1 MAVYSIHFLIKYVI
15 WEVVVMKKSA
25 VIRTAASALLCLS
38 LTTGAVMPK
47 QAYAWDW
54 LSAGL
59 ALFQVGAQYAYL
71 NKQVSYL
78 DNKGRDEYMGQIKDK
93 YGVNTDPTANAMLA
107 RIMTR
112 LSDAVALTDDS
123 IVKKPYNYFVNNDNS
138 FNAFCTL
145 GHNMSVNIGAFT
157 KLNYNED
164 ELAFVIAH
172 EMGHGQ
178 KNHPSAGVKRAL
190 PISILAALYASQN
203 QNTASDIGAALVST
217 IGTAKWVTKPM
228 ETQADKLAFD
238 YAVQAGYNVGAGAAV
253 WQRIL
258 EQNGS
263 KSSGFAELFNDHPTS
278 VSRRNN
284 YSKKLTE
291 WSGNNVKVNEDTGLI
306 TVAGKHFYTPAKTAT
321 MSGPEQAYLI
331 GGNLAA
337 VFHDGRQKEAVWTNS
352 ENVLLVGEQPVMSF
366 DGVEEAGILENRLR
380 DILSS
385 SEAKA
390 AADVQTEK
398 ETDKAKLTKK
408 TKDETKA
415 MKEADTSATRPM
427 TMREKVEAYKAQQ
440 QK

>member
-1 MAVYSIHFLIKYVI
+1 
-15 WEVVVMKKSA
+15 MKKSSI
-25 VIRTAASALLCLS
+25 IRTAASAALCLS
-38 LTTGAVMPK
+38 LTTGAVMPN
-47 QAYAWDW
+47 QALAWDW

-59 ALFQVGAQYAYL
+59 ALFQVGAEYAYL

-123 IVKKPYNYFVNNDNS
+123 IVKKPYNYFVNNDKS

-145 GHNMSVNIGAFT
+145 GHNMSVNIGAFD

-178 KNHPSAGVKRAL
+178 KNHPAAGVKRAL
-190 PISILAALYASQN
+190 PLSILGALYASQN
-203 QNTASDIGAALVST
+203 RNSASSVGAALVTT

-228 ETQADKLAFD
+228 ESQADKLAFD
-238 YAVQAGYNVGAGAAV
+238 YAVAAGYNVGAGAAL
-253 WQRIL
+253 WQHIL

-278 VSRRNN
+278 VSRRDN
-284 YSKKLTE
+284 YNKKITE
-291 WSGNNVKVNEDTGLI
+291 WSKNQVNVNKETGLI
-306 TVAGKHFYTPAKTAT
+306 TVAGKPFYTPAKTT
-321 MSGPEQAYLI
+321 NMSPQEQAFLI
-331 GGNLAA
+331 AGNLSA
-337 VFHDGRQKEAVWTNS
+337 VFHDGGQHDTVWTNS
-352 ENVLLVGEQPVMSF
+352 ENVLLVGEQPLMSL
-366 DGVEEAGILENRLR
+366 DGVAEAGTVETRLR

-385 SEAKA
+385 SKAVNERASALLGKEKADAKA
-390 AADVQTEK
+390 DKTSEPKTESNAKDVSTA
-398 ETDKAKLTKK
+398 KA
-408 TKDETKA
+408 ETKQKQESTA
-415 MKEADTSATRPM
+415 ETKPM
-427 TMREKVEAYKAQQ
+427 TMRQKLEAYKAQQ
-440 QK
+440 

>member
-1 MAVYSIHFLIKYVI
+1 
-15 WEVVVMKKSA
+15 MKKSSI
-25 VIRTAASALLCLS
+25 IRTAASAALCLS

-47 QAYAWDW
+47 QALAWDW

-59 ALFQVGAQYAYL
+59 ALFQVGAEYAYL

-123 IVKKPYNYFVNNDNS
+123 IVKKPYNYFVNNDKS

-178 KNHPSAGVKRAL
+178 KNHPAAGVKRAL
-190 PISILAALYASQN
+190 PLSILGALYASQN
-203 QNTASDIGAALVST
+203 RNSASSVGAALVTT

-228 ETQADKLAFD
+228 ESQADKLAFD
-238 YAVQAGYNVGAGAAV
+238 YAVAAGYNVGAGAAL
-253 WQRIL
+253 WQHIL

-278 VSRRNN
+278 VSRRDN
-284 YSKKLTE
+284 YNKKITE
-291 WSGNNVKVNEDTGLI
+291 WSKNQVTVNKETGLI
-306 TVAGKHFYTPAKTAT
+306 TVAGKPFYTPAKTT
-321 MSGPEQAYLI
+321 NMSPQEQAFLI
-331 GGNLAA
+331 AGNLSA
-337 VFHDGRQKEAVWTNS
+337 VFHDGGQHDAVWTNS
-352 ENVLLVGEQPVMSF
+352 ENTLLVGEQPVMSF
-366 DGVEEAGILENRLR
+366 DGVADADAVEKRLR

-385 SEAKA
+385 SNVRTVVTEEIKDDNNSKRSTAKVKAEQKQESA
-390 AADVQTEK
+390 A
-398 ETDKAKLTKK
+398 
-408 TKDETKA
+408 ETK
-415 MKEADTSATRPM
+415 PM
-427 TMREKVEAYKAQQ
+427 TMRQKLEAYKAQQ
-440 QK
+440 

>member
-1 MAVYSIHFLIKYVI
+1 
-15 WEVVVMKKSA
+15 MKKSSI
-25 VIRTAASALLCLS
+25 IRTAASAALCLS
-38 LTTGAVMPK
+38 LTTGAVMPN
-47 QAYAWDW
+47 QALAWDW

-59 ALFQVGAQYAYL
+59 ALFQVGAEYAYL

-123 IVKKPYNYFVNNDNS
+123 IVKKPYNYFVNNDKS

-178 KNHPSAGVKRAL
+178 KNHPAAL
-190 PISILAALYASQN
+190 PLSILGALYASQN
-203 QNTASDIGAALVST
+203 RNSASSVGAALVTT

-228 ETQADKLAFD
+228 ESQADKLAFD
-238 YAVQAGYNVGAGAAV
+238 YAVAAGYNVGGGAAL
-253 WQRIL
+253 WQHIL

-278 VSRRNN
+278 VSRRDN
-284 YSKKLTE
+284 YNKKITE
-291 WSGNNVKVNEDTGLI
+291 WSKNQVNVNKETGLI
-306 TVAGKHFYTPAKTAT
+306 TVAGNPFYTPAKTT
-321 MSGPEQAYLI
+321 NMSPQEQAFLI
-331 GGNLAA
+331 AGNLSA
-337 VFHDGRQKEAVWTNS
+337 VFHDGGQHDAVWTNS
-352 ENVLLVGEQPVMSF
+352 ENTLLVGEQPVMSF
-366 DGVEEAGILENRLR
+366 DGVADADVVEKRLR
-380 DILSS
+380 DILSGS
-385 SEAKA
+385 NVRTVVAEEIKDDNNSKRSTAKA
-390 AADVQTEK
+390 
-398 ETDKAKLTKK
+398 
-408 TKDETKA
+408 ETKQKQESTA
-415 MKEADTSATRPM
+415 ETKPM
-427 TMREKVEAYKAQQ
+427 TMRQKLEAYKAQQ
-440 QK
+440 

>member
-1 MAVYSIHFLIKYVI
+1 
-15 WEVVVMKKSA
+15 MKKSSI
-25 VIRTAASALLCLS
+25 IRTAASAALCLS
-38 LTTGAVMPK
+38 LTTGAVMPN
-47 QAYAWDW
+47 QALAWDW

-59 ALFQVGAQYAYL
+59 ALFQVGAEYAYL

-123 IVKKPYNYFVNNDNS
+123 IVKKPYNYFVNNDKS

-178 KNHPSAGVKRAL
+178 KNHPAAGVKRAL
-190 PISILAALYASQN
+190 PLSILGALYASQN
-203 QNTASDIGAALVST
+203 RNSASSVGAALVTT

-228 ETQADKLAFD
+228 ESQADKLAFD
-238 YAVQAGYNVGAGAAV
+238 YAVAAGYNVGAGAAL
-253 WQRIL
+253 WQHIL

-278 VSRRNN
+278 VSRRDN
-284 YSKKLTE
+284 YNKKITE
-291 WSGNNVKVNEDTGLI
+291 WSKNQVNVNKETGLI
-306 TVAGKHFYTPAKTAT
+306 TVAGKPFYTPVKTT
-321 MSGPEQAYLI
+321 NMSPQEQAFLI
-331 GGNLAA
+331 AGNLSA
-337 VFHDGRQKEAVWTNS
+337 VFHDGGQHEAVWTNS
-352 ENVLLVGEQPVMSF
+352 ENTLLVGEQPVMSF
-366 DGVEEAGILENRLR
+366 DGVADADAVEKRLR

-385 SEAKA
+385 SKAVNERASALLGKEKADAKSDKTSEPKTESSAKDVNTAKVKAEQKQDSA
-390 AADVQTEK
+390 A
-398 ETDKAKLTKK
+398 
-408 TKDETKA
+408 ETK
-415 MKEADTSATRPM
+415 PM
-427 TMREKVEAYKAQQ
+427 TMRQKLEAYKAQQ
-440 QK
+440 

>member
-1 MAVYSIHFLIKYVI
+1 
-15 WEVVVMKKSA
+15 MKKSSI
-25 VIRTAASALLCLS
+25 IRTAASAALCLS

-47 QAYAWDW
+47 QALAWDW

-59 ALFQVGAQYAYL
+59 ALFQVGAEYAYL

-123 IVKKPYNYFVNNDNS
+123 IVKKPYNYFVNNDKS

-145 GHNMSVNIGAFT
+145 GHNMSVNIGAFD

-178 KNHPSAGVKRAL
+178 KNHPAAGVKRAL
-190 PISILAALYASQN
+190 PLSILGALYASQN
-203 QNTASDIGAALVST
+203 RNSASSVGAALVTT

-228 ETQADKLAFD
+228 ESQADKLAFD
-238 YAVQAGYNVGAGAAV
+238 YAVAAGYNVGAGAAL
-253 WQRIL
+253 WQHIL

-278 VSRRNN
+278 VSRRDN
-284 YSKKLTE
+284 YNKKITE
-291 WSGNNVKVNEDTGLI
+291 WSKNQVTVNKETGLI
-306 TVAGKHFYTPAKTAT
+306 TVAGKPFYTPAKTT
-321 MSGPEQAYLI
+321 NMSPQEQAFLI
-331 GGNLAA
+331 AGNLSA
-337 VFHDGRQKEAVWTNS
+337 VFHDGRQHDAVWTNS
-352 ENVLLVGEQPVMSF
+352 ENVLLVGEQPVMRL
-366 DGVEEAGILENRLR
+366 DGVAEAGTVETRLR

-385 SEAKA
+385 SNVRTVVTEEIKDDNNSKRSTAKAEAKQKQESTA
-390 AADVQTEK
+390 
-398 ETDKAKLTKK
+398 
-408 TKDETKA
+408 ETK
-415 MKEADTSATRPM
+415 PM
-427 TMREKVEAYKAQQ
+427 TMRQKLEAYKAQQ
-440 QK
+440 K

>member
-1 MAVYSIHFLIKYVI
+1 
-15 WEVVVMKKSA
+15 MKKSSI
-25 VIRTAASALLCLS
+25 IRTAASAALCLS

-47 QAYAWDW
+47 QALAWDW

-59 ALFQVGAQYAYL
+59 ALFQVGAEYAYL

-93 YGVNTDPTANAMLA
+93 YGVNTDPTANAMLT

-123 IVKKPYNYFVNNDNS
+123 IVKKPYNYFVNNDKS

-178 KNHPSAGVKRAL
+178 KNHPAAGVKRAL
-190 PISILAALYASQN
+190 PLSILGALYASQN
-203 QNTASDIGAALVST
+203 RNSASSVGAALVTT

-228 ETQADKLAFD
+228 ESQADKLAFD
-238 YAVQAGYNVGAGAAV
+238 YAVAAGYNVGGGAAL
-253 WQRIL
+253 WQHIL

-278 VSRRNN
+278 VSRRDN
-284 YSKKLTE
+284 YNKKITE
-291 WSGNNVKVNEDTGLI
+291 WSKNQVNVNKETGLI
-306 TVAGKHFYTPAKTAT
+306 TVAGKPFYTPAKTT
-321 MSGPEQAYLI
+321 NMSPQEQAFLI
-331 GGNLAA
+331 AGNLSA
-337 VFHDGRQKEAVWTNS
+337 VFHDGGQHDAVWTNS
-352 ENVLLVGEQPVMSF
+352 ENTLLVGEQPVMSF
-366 DGVEEAGILENRLR
+366 DGVADADAVEKRLR

-385 SEAKA
+385 SNVRTVVTEEIKDDNNSKRSTAKAEAKQKQESTA
-390 AADVQTEK
+390 
-398 ETDKAKLTKK
+398 
-408 TKDETKA
+408 ETK
-415 MKEADTSATRPM
+415 PM
-427 TMREKVEAYKAQQ
+427 TMRQKLEAYKAQQ
-440 QK
+440 

>member
-1 MAVYSIHFLIKYVI
+1 
-15 WEVVVMKKSA
+15 MKKSA

-59 ALFQVGAQYAYL
+59 ALFQVGAEYAYL

-284 YSKKLTE
+284 YSKKITE
-291 WSGNNVKVNEDTGLI
+291 WSRNQVKVNEDTGLI

-366 DGVEEAGILENRLR
+366 DGVEEAGMLENRLR

-385 SEAKA
+385 STLSEKADVVPDIEKA
-390 AADVQTEK
+390 AENKKK
-398 ETDKAKLTKK
+398 ESK
-408 TKDETKA
+408 TRGETLSHA
-415 MKEADTSATRPM
+415 SFES
-427 TMREKVEAYKAQQ
+427 
-440 QK
+440 

>member
-1 MAVYSIHFLIKYVI
+1 
-15 WEVVVMKKSA
+15 MKKSSI
-25 VIRTAASALLCLS
+25 IRTAASAALCLS

-47 QAYAWDW
+47 QALAWDW

-59 ALFQVGAQYAYL
+59 AMFQVGAEYAYL

-78 DNKGRDEYMGQIKDK
+78 DNKGRDEYMGQIKNK

-123 IVKKPYNYFVNNDNS
+123 IVKKPYNYFVNNDKS

-178 KNHPSAGVKRAL
+178 KNHPAAGVKRAL
-190 PISILAALYASQN
+190 PLSILGALYASQN
-203 QNTASDIGAALVST
+203 RNSASSVGAALVTT

-228 ETQADKLAFD
+228 ESQADKLAFD
-238 YAVQAGYNVGAGAAV
+238 YAVAAGYNVGAGAAL
-253 WQRIL
+253 WQHIL

-284 YSKKLTE
+284 YNKKITE
-291 WSGNNVKVNEDTGLI
+291 WSKNQVNVNKETGLI
-306 TVAGKHFYTPAKTAT
+306 TVAGKPFYTPAKTT
-321 MSGPEQAYLI
+321 NMSPQEQAFLI
-331 GGNLAA
+331 AGNLSA
-337 VFHDGRQKEAVWTNS
+337 VFHDGGQHDAVWTNS
-352 ENVLLVGEQPVMSF
+352 ENTLLVGEQPVMSF
-366 DGVEEAGILENRLR
+366 DGVADADAVEKRLR

-385 SEAKA
+385 SNVRTVVTEEIKDDNNSKRSTAKA
-390 AADVQTEK
+390 
-398 ETDKAKLTKK
+398 
-408 TKDETKA
+408 ETKQKQESTA
-415 MKEADTSATRPM
+415 ETKPM
-427 TMREKVEAYKAQQ
+427 TMRQKLEAYKAQQ
-440 QK
+440 K

>member
-1 MAVYSIHFLIKYVI
+1 
-15 WEVVVMKKSA
+15 MKKSSI
-25 VIRTAASALLCLS
+25 IRTAASAALCLS

-47 QAYAWDW
+47 QALAWDW

-59 ALFQVGAQYAYL
+59 ALFQVGAEYAYL

-93 YGVNTDPTANAMLA
+93 YGVNTDPTANAMLT

-123 IVKKPYNYFVNNDNS
+123 IVKKPYNYFVNNDKS

-178 KNHPSAGVKRAL
+178 KNHPAAGVKRAL
-190 PISILAALYASQN
+190 PLSILGALYASQN
-203 QNTASDIGAALVST
+203 RNSASSVGAALVTT

-228 ETQADKLAFD
+228 ESQADKLAFD
-238 YAVQAGYNVGAGAAV
+238 YAVAAGYNVGAGAAL
-253 WQRIL
+253 WQHIL

-278 VSRRNN
+278 VSRRDN
-284 YSKKLTE
+284 YNKKITEGSK
-291 WSGNNVKVNEDTGLI
+291 NQVNVNKETGLI
-306 TVAGKHFYTPAKTAT
+306 TVAGKPFYTPAKTT
-321 MSGPEQAYLI
+321 NMSPQEQAFLI
-331 GGNLAA
+331 AGNLSA
-337 VFHDGRQKEAVWTNS
+337 VFHDGGQHDAVWTTS
-352 ENVLLVGEQPVMSF
+352 ENTLLVGEQPVMSF
-366 DGVEEAGILENRLR
+366 DGVADADAVEKRLR

-385 SEAKA
+385 SNVRTVVTEEIKDDNNSKRSTTKAEAKQKQESA
-390 AADVQTEK
+390 A
-398 ETDKAKLTKK
+398 
-408 TKDETKA
+408 ETK
-415 MKEADTSATRPM
+415 PM
-427 TMREKVEAYKAQQ
+427 TMRQKLEAYKAQQ
-440 QK
+440 

>member
-1 MAVYSIHFLIKYVI
+1 
-15 WEVVVMKKSA
+15 MKKSSI
-25 VIRTAASALLCLS
+25 IRTAASAALCLS

-47 QAYAWDW
+47 QVLAWDW

-59 ALFQVGAQYAYL
+59 AMFQVGAEYAYL

-93 YGVNTDPTANAMLA
+93 YGVNTDPTANAMLT

-123 IVKKPYNYFVNNDNS
+123 IVKKPYNYFVNNDKS

-178 KNHPSAGVKRAL
+178 KNHPAAGVKRAL
-190 PISILAALYASQN
+190 PLSILGALYASQN
-203 QNTASDIGAALVST
+203 RNSASSVGAALVTT

-228 ETQADKLAFD
+228 ESQADKLAFD
-238 YAVQAGYNVGAGAAV
+238 YAVAAGYNVGAGAAL
-253 WQRIL
+253 WQHIL

-278 VSRRNN
+278 VSRRDN
-284 YSKKLTE
+284 YNKKITE
-291 WSGNNVKVNEDTGLI
+291 WSKNQVTVNKETGLI
-306 TVAGKHFYTPAKTAT
+306 TVAGKPFYTPAKTT
-321 MSGPEQAYLI
+321 NMSPQEQAFLI
-331 GGNLAA
+331 AGNLSA
-337 VFHDGRQKEAVWTNS
+337 VFHDGGQHDAVWTNS
-352 ENVLLVGEQPVMSF
+352 ENTLLVGEQPVMSF
-366 DGVEEAGILENRLR
+366 DGVADADAIEKRLR

-385 SEAKA
+385 SRAVKEKGSALMGREKA
-390 AADVQTEK
+390 D
-398 ETDKAKLTKK
+398 
-408 TKDETKA
+408 TKDEKASEPKTKSSVEDVNTA
-415 MKEADTSATRPM
+415 KVKAEQKQESASETKPM
-427 TMREKVEAYKAQQ
+427 TMRQKLEAYKAQQ
-440 QK
+440 

>member
-1 MAVYSIHFLIKYVI
+1 
-15 WEVVVMKKSA
+15 MKKA
-25 VIRTAASALLCLS
+25 TIIRTTISAALCLS
-38 LTTGAVMPK
+38 LTTGIVMPK
-47 QAYAWDW
+47 QALAWDW

-59 ALFQVGAQYAYL
+59 ALFQVGAEYAYL

-93 YGVNTDPTANAMLA
+93 YGVNTDPTANAMLG

-123 IVKKPYNYFVNNDNS
+123 IVKKPYNYFVNNDKS

-178 KNHPSAGVKRAL
+178 KNHPAAGVKRAL
-190 PISILAALYASQN
+190 PLSILGALYASQN
-203 QNTASDIGAALVST
+203 QNTASSVGAALVTT

-228 ETQADKLAFD
+228 ESQADKLAFD
-238 YAVQAGYNVGAGAAV
+238 YAVAAGYNVGAGAAL
-253 WQRIL
+253 WQHIL

-284 YSKKLTE
+284 YNKKITE
-291 WSGNNVKVNEDTGLI
+291 WSRNQVKVNEETGLI
-306 TVAGKHFYTPAKTAT
+306 SVAGQPFYTPAKTAN
-321 MSGPEQAYLI
+321 MSPQEQAFLI
-331 GGNLAA
+331 AGNLSA
-337 VFHDGRQKEAVWTNS
+337 VFHDGGQREAVWTNS
-352 ENVLLVGEQPVMSF
+352 NNILLVGEQPVMSL
-366 DGVEEAGILENRLR
+366 DGVAEAGTVEIKLR

-385 SEAKA
+385 KEVIEKDSAVLNKEKA
-390 AADVQTEK
+390 TDSKNRNNKDSINTTENK
-398 ETDKAKLTKK
+398 PL
-408 TKDETKA
+408 
-415 MKEADTSATRPM
+415 
-427 TMREKVEAYKAQQ
+427 TMR
-440 QK
+440 QKLETYYAEQKK

>member
-1 MAVYSIHFLIKYVI
+1 
-15 WEVVVMKKSA
+15 MKKSSI
-25 VIRTAASALLCLS
+25 IRTAASAALCLS

-47 QAYAWDW
+47 QALAWDW

-59 ALFQVGAQYAYL
+59 ALFQVGAEYAYL

-123 IVKKPYNYFVNNDNS
+123 IVKKPYNYFVNNDKS

-178 KNHPSAGVKRAL
+178 KNHPAAGVKRAL
-190 PISILAALYASQN
+190 PLSILGALYASQN
-203 QNTASDIGAALVST
+203 RNSASSVGAALVTT

-228 ETQADKLAFD
+228 ESQADKLAFD
-238 YAVQAGYNVGAGAAV
+238 YAVAAGYNVGAGAAL
-253 WQRIL
+253 WQHIL

-278 VSRRNN
+278 VSRRDN
-284 YSKKLTE
+284 YNKKITE
-291 WSGNNVKVNEDTGLI
+291 WSKNQVNVNKETGLI
-306 TVAGKHFYTPAKTAT
+306 TVAGKPFYTPAKTT
-321 MSGPEQAYLI
+321 NMSPQEQAFLI
-331 GGNLAA
+331 AGNLSA
-337 VFHDGRQKEAVWTNS
+337 VFHDGGQHDAVWTNS
-352 ENVLLVGEQPVMSF
+352 ENTLLVGEQPVMSF
-366 DGVEEAGILENRLR
+366 DGVADADAVEKRLR

-385 SEAKA
+385 SSAVKENGSALLGREKSDTKDDRASESKTESNAKDVSTAKAEAKQKQESA
-390 AADVQTEK
+390 A
-398 ETDKAKLTKK
+398 
-408 TKDETKA
+408 ETK
-415 MKEADTSATRPM
+415 PM
-427 TMREKVEAYKAQQ
+427 TMRQKLEAYKAQQ
-440 QK
+440 

>member
-1 MAVYSIHFLIKYVI
+1 
-15 WEVVVMKKSA
+15 MKKSSI
-25 VIRTAASALLCLS
+25 IRTAASAALCLS

-47 QAYAWDW
+47 QALAWDW

-59 ALFQVGAQYAYL
+59 AMFQVGAEYAYL

-93 YGVNTDPTANAMLA
+93 YGVNTDPTANAMLT

-123 IVKKPYNYFVNNDNS
+123 IVKKPYNYFVNNDKS

-178 KNHPSAGVKRAL
+178 KNHPAAGVKRAL
-190 PISILAALYASQN
+190 PLSILGALYASQN
-203 QNTASDIGAALVST
+203 RNSASSVGAALVTT

-228 ETQADKLAFD
+228 ESQADKLAFD
-238 YAVQAGYNVGAGAAV
+238 YAVAAGYNVGAGAAL
-253 WQRIL
+253 WQHIL

-278 VSRRNN
+278 VSRRDN
-284 YSKKLTE
+284 YNKKITE
-291 WSGNNVKVNEDTGLI
+291 WSKNQVNVNKETGQI
-306 TVAGKHFYTPAKTAT
+306 TVAGKPFYTPAKTT
-321 MSGPEQAYLI
+321 NMSPQEQAFLI
-331 GGNLAA
+331 AGNLSA
-337 VFHDGRQKEAVWTNS
+337 VFHGGGQHDAVWTNS
-352 ENVLLVGEQPVMSF
+352 ENTLLVGEQPVMSF
-366 DGVEEAGILENRLR
+366 DGVADADAVEKRLR

-385 SEAKA
+385 SNVRTVVAEEIKDDNNSKRSTAKA
-390 AADVQTEK
+390 
-398 ETDKAKLTKK
+398 
-408 TKDETKA
+408 ETKQKQESTA
-415 MKEADTSATRPM
+415 ETKPM
-427 TMREKVEAYKAQQ
+427 TMRQKLEAYKAKQR
-440 QK
+440 

>member
-1 MAVYSIHFLIKYVI
+1 
-15 WEVVVMKKSA
+15 MKKSA

-284 YSKKLTE
+284 YSKKITE
-291 WSGNNVKVNEDTGLI
+291 WSRNQVKVNEDTGLI

-385 SEAKA
+385 STLREKADVVPDKEKA
-390 AADVQTEK
+390 AENKKK
-398 ETDKAKLTKK
+398 ESK
-408 TKDETKA
+408 TRGETLSHA
-415 MKEADTSATRPM
+415 SFES
-427 TMREKVEAYKAQQ
+427 
-440 QK
+440 

>member
-1 MAVYSIHFLIKYVI
+1 
-15 WEVVVMKKSA
+15 MKKSSI
-25 VIRTAASALLCLS
+25 IRTAASAALCLS

-47 QAYAWDW
+47 QALAWDW

-59 ALFQVGAQYAYL
+59 ALFQVGAEYAYL

-123 IVKKPYNYFVNNDNS
+123 IVKKPYNYFVNNDKS

-145 GHNMSVNIGAFT
+145 SHNISVNIGAIDT
-157 KLNYNED
+157 SNYNED

-178 KNHPSAGVKRAL
+178 KNHPAAGVKRAL
-190 PISILAALYASQN
+190 PLSILGALYASQN
-203 QNTASDIGAALVST
+203 RNSASSVGAALVTT

-228 ETQADKLAFD
+228 ESQADKLAFD
-238 YAVQAGYNVGAGAAV
+238 YAVAAGYNVGAGAAL
-253 WQRIL
+253 WQHIL

-278 VSRRNN
+278 VSRRDN
-284 YSKKLTE
+284 YNKKITE
-291 WSGNNVKVNEDTGLI
+291 WSKNQVTVNKETGLI
-306 TVAGKHFYTPAKTAT
+306 TVAGKPFYTPAKTT
-321 MSGPEQAYLI
+321 NMSPQEQAFLI
-331 GGNLAA
+331 AGNLSA
-337 VFHDGRQKEAVWTNS
+337 VFHDGGQHDAVWTNS
-352 ENVLLVGEQPVMSF
+352 ENTLLVGEQPVMSF
-366 DGVEEAGILENRLR
+366 DGVADADAVEKRLR

-385 SEAKA
+385 SNVRTVVTEEIKDDNNSKRSTAKAEAKQKQESTA
-390 AADVQTEK
+390 
-398 ETDKAKLTKK
+398 
-408 TKDETKA
+408 ETK
-415 MKEADTSATRPM
+415 PM
-427 TMREKVEAYKAQQ
+427 TMRQKLEAYKAQQ
-440 QK
+440 K

>member
-1 MAVYSIHFLIKYVI
+1 
-15 WEVVVMKKSA
+15 MKKSSI
-25 VIRTAASALLCLS
+25 IRTAASAALCLS

-47 QAYAWDW
+47 QALAWDW

-59 ALFQVGAQYAYL
+59 AMFQVGAEYAYL

-78 DNKGRDEYMGQIKDK
+78 DNKGRDEYMGQIKNK

-123 IVKKPYNYFVNNDNS
+123 IVKKPYNYFVNNDKS

-145 GHNMSVNIGAFT
+145 GHNMSVNIGAFD

-178 KNHPSAGVKRAL
+178 KNHPAAGVKRAL
-190 PISILAALYASQN
+190 PLSILGALYASQN
-203 QNTASDIGAALVST
+203 RNSASSVGAALVTT

-228 ETQADKLAFD
+228 ESQADKLAFD
-238 YAVQAGYNVGAGAAV
+238 YAVAAGYNVGAGAAL
-253 WQRIL
+253 WQHIL

-278 VSRRNN
+278 VSRRDN
-284 YSKKLTE
+284 YNKKITE
-291 WSGNNVKVNEDTGLI
+291 WSKNQVNVNKETGLI
-306 TVAGKHFYTPAKTAT
+306 TVAGKPFYTPAKTT
-321 MSGPEQAYLI
+321 NMSPQEQAFLI
-331 GGNLAA
+331 AGNLSA
-337 VFHDGRQKEAVWTNS
+337 VFHEGGQHDAVWTNS
-352 ENVLLVGEQPVMSF
+352 ENTLLVGEQPVMSF
-366 DGVEEAGILENRLR
+366 DGVADADAVEKRLR

-385 SEAKA
+385 SNVRTVVTEKAKA
-390 AADVQTEK
+390 EKESGTAKMTEK
-398 ETDKAKLTKK
+398 AT
-408 TKDETKA
+408 DETKS
-415 MKEADTSATRPM
+415 KTKVNVNTTRPM
-427 TMREKVEAYKAQQ
+427 TMREKVEAFHASQNEDITK
-440 QK
+440 

>member
-1 MAVYSIHFLIKYVI
+1 
-15 WEVVVMKKSA
+15 MKKSSI
-25 VIRTAASALLCLS
+25 IRTAASAALCLS

-47 QAYAWDW
+47 QALAWDW

-59 ALFQVGAQYAYL
+59 ALFQVGAEYAYL

-93 YGVNTDPTANAMLA
+93 YGVNTDPTANAMLT

-123 IVKKPYNYFVNNDNS
+123 IVKKPYNYFVNNDKS

-178 KNHPSAGVKRAL
+178 KNHPAAGVKRAL
-190 PISILAALYASQN
+190 PLSILGALYASQN
-203 QNTASDIGAALVST
+203 RNSASSVGAALVTT

-228 ETQADKLAFD
+228 ESQADKLAFD
-238 YAVQAGYNVGAGAAV
+238 YAVAAGYNVGAGAAL
-253 WQRIL
+253 WQHIL

-278 VSRRNN
+278 VSRRDN
-284 YSKKLTE
+284 YNKKITE
-291 WSGNNVKVNEDTGLI
+291 WSKDQVSVNKETGLI
-306 TVAGKHFYTPAKTAT
+306 MVAGKPFYTPVKTT
-321 MSGPEQAYLI
+321 NMSPQEQAFLI
-331 GGNLAA
+331 AGNLSA
-337 VFHDGRQKEAVWTNS
+337 VFHDGGQHDAVWTNS
-352 ENVLLVGEQPVMSF
+352 ENTLLVGEQPVMSF
-366 DGVEEAGILENRLR
+366 DDVADADAVEKRLR

-385 SEAKA
+385 RAVKEKGSALLGREKSDTKDDRASESKTESNAKDVSTAKAEAKQKQESA
-390 AADVQTEK
+390 A
-398 ETDKAKLTKK
+398 
-408 TKDETKA
+408 ETK
-415 MKEADTSATRPM
+415 PM
-427 TMREKVEAYKAQQ
+427 TMRQKLEAYKAQQ
-440 QK
+440 

>member
-1 MAVYSIHFLIKYVI
+1 
-15 WEVVVMKKSA
+15 MKKSSI
-25 VIRTAASALLCLS
+25 IRTAASATLCLS

-47 QAYAWDW
+47 QALAWDW

-59 ALFQVGAQYAYL
+59 ALFQVGAEYAYL

-123 IVKKPYNYFVNNDNS
+123 IVKKPYNYFVNNDKS

-178 KNHPSAGVKRAL
+178 KNHPAAGVKRAL
-190 PISILAALYASQN
+190 PLSILGALYASQN
-203 QNTASDIGAALVST
+203 RNSASSVGAALVTT

-228 ETQADKLAFD
+228 ESQADKLAFD
-238 YAVQAGYNVGAGAAV
+238 YAVAAGYNVGAGAAL
-253 WQRIL
+253 WQHIL

-278 VSRRNN
+278 VSRRDN
-284 YSKKLTE
+284 YNKKITE
-291 WSGNNVKVNEDTGLI
+291 WSKNQVTVNKETGLI
-306 TVAGKHFYTPAKTAT
+306 TVAGKPFYTPAKTT
-321 MSGPEQAYLI
+321 NMSPQEQAFLI
-331 GGNLAA
+331 AGNLSA
-337 VFHDGRQKEAVWTNS
+337 VFHDGRQHDAVWTNS
-352 ENVLLVGEQPVMSF
+352 ENVLLVGEQPVMRL
-366 DGVEEAGILENRLR
+366 DGVAEAGTVETRLR

-385 SEAKA
+385 SNVRTVVTEEIKDDNNSKRSTAKA
-390 AADVQTEK
+390 
-398 ETDKAKLTKK
+398 
-408 TKDETKA
+408 ETKQKQESTA
-415 MKEADTSATRPM
+415 ETKPM
-427 TMREKVEAYKAQQ
+427 TMRQKLEAYKAQQ
-440 QK
+440 K

>member
-1 MAVYSIHFLIKYVI
+1 
-15 WEVVVMKKSA
+15 MKKSSI
-25 VIRTAASALLCLS
+25 IRTAASAALCLS
-38 LTTGAVMPK
+38 LTTGAVMPN
-47 QAYAWDW
+47 QALAWDW

-59 ALFQVGAQYAYL
+59 ALFQVGAEYAYL

-123 IVKKPYNYFVNNDNS
+123 IVKKPYNYFVNNDKS
-138 FNAFCTL
+138 FNAFCPL

-178 KNHPSAGVKRAL
+178 KNHPAAGVKRAL
-190 PISILAALYASQN
+190 PLSILGALYASQN
-203 QNTASDIGAALVST
+203 RNSASSVGAALVTT

-228 ETQADKLAFD
+228 ESQADKLAFD
-238 YAVQAGYNVGAGAAV
+238 YAVAAGYNVGGGAAL
-253 WQRIL
+253 WQHIL

-278 VSRRNN
+278 VSRRDN
-284 YSKKLTE
+284 YNKKITE
-291 WSGNNVKVNEDTGLI
+291 WSKNQVTVNKETGLI
-306 TVAGKHFYTPAKTAT
+306 TVAGKPFYTPAKTT
-321 MSGPEQAYLI
+321 NMSPQEQAFLI
-331 GGNLAA
+331 AGNLSA
-337 VFHDGRQKEAVWTNS
+337 VFHGGGQHDAVWTNS
-352 ENVLLVGEQPVMSF
+352 ENTLLVGEQPVMSF
-366 DGVEEAGILENRLR
+366 DGVADADAVEKRLR

-385 SEAKA
+385 SSAVKENGSALLGREKADAKA
-390 AADVQTEK
+390 DKTSELKIESSAKDVNTAK
-398 ETDKAKLTKK
+398 VKAEQKQESTVEIK
-408 TKDETKA
+408 
-415 MKEADTSATRPM
+415 PM
-427 TMREKVEAYKAQQ
+427 TMRQKLEAYKAQQ
-440 QK
+440 K

>member
-1 MAVYSIHFLIKYVI
+1 MAVYSIYFLIKYVI

-59 ALFQVGAQYAYL
+59 ALFQVGAEYAYL

-278 VSRRNN
+278 ISRRNN
-284 YSKKLTE
+284 YSKKITE
-291 WSGNNVKVNEDTGLI
+291 WSRNQVKVNEDTGLI

-331 GGNLAA
+331 AGSLAS
-337 VFHDGRQKEAVWTNS
+337 VFHDGRQREAVWTNS

-385 SEAKA
+385 STLSEKADVVPDKEKA
-390 AADVQTEK
+390 AENKKK
-398 ETDKAKLTKK
+398 ESK
-408 TKDETKA
+408 TRGETLSHA
-415 MKEADTSATRPM
+415 SFES
-427 TMREKVEAYKAQQ
+427 
-440 QK
+440 

>member
-1 MAVYSIHFLIKYVI
+1 
-15 WEVVVMKKSA
+15 MKKSSI
-25 VIRTAASALLCLS
+25 IRTAASAALCLS

-47 QAYAWDW
+47 QALAWDW

-59 ALFQVGAQYAYL
+59 ALFQVGAEYAYL

-123 IVKKPYNYFVNNDNS
+123 IVKKPYNYFVNNDKS

-178 KNHPSAGVKRAL
+178 KNHPAAGVKRAL
-190 PISILAALYASQN
+190 PLSILGALYASQN
-203 QNTASDIGAALVST
+203 RNSASSVGAALVTT

-228 ETQADKLAFD
+228 ESQADKLAFD
-238 YAVQAGYNVGAGAAV
+238 YAVAAGYNVGAGAAL
-253 WQRIL
+253 WQHIL

-278 VSRRNN
+278 VSRRDN
-284 YSKKLTE
+284 YNKKITE
-291 WSGNNVKVNEDTGLI
+291 WSKNQVNVNKETGLI
-306 TVAGKHFYTPAKTAT
+306 TVAGKPFYTPAKTT
-321 MSGPEQAYLI
+321 NMSPQEQAFLI
-331 GGNLAA
+331 AGNLSA
-337 VFHDGRQKEAVWTNS
+337 VFHDGGQHDAVWTNS
-352 ENVLLVGEQPVMSF
+352 ENTLLVGEQPVMSF
-366 DGVEEAGILENRLR
+366 DGVADADAVEKRLR

-385 SEAKA
+385 SKAVNERASALLGKEKADAKSDKTSEPKTESSAKDVNTAKVKAEQKQESA
-390 AADVQTEK
+390 A
-398 ETDKAKLTKK
+398 
-408 TKDETKA
+408 ETK
-415 MKEADTSATRPM
+415 PM
-427 TMREKVEAYKAQQ
+427 TMRQKLEAYKAQQ
-440 QK
+440 

>member
-1 MAVYSIHFLIKYVI
+1 
-15 WEVVVMKKSA
+15 MKKSSI
-25 VIRTAASALLCLS
+25 IRTAASAVLCLS
-38 LTTGAVMPK
+38 LTAGAVMPK
-47 QAYAWDW
+47 QALAWDW

-59 ALFQVGAQYAYL
+59 AMFQVGAEYAYL

-78 DNKGRDEYMGQIKDK
+78 DNKGRDEYMGQIKNK

-123 IVKKPYNYFVNNDNS
+123 IVKKPYNYFVNNDKS

-178 KNHPSAGVKRAL
+178 KNHPAAGVKRAL
-190 PISILAALYASQN
+190 PLSILGALYASQN
-203 QNTASDIGAALVST
+203 RNSASSVGAALVTT

-228 ETQADKLAFD
+228 ESQADKLAFD
-238 YAVQAGYNVGAGAAV
+238 YAVAAGYNVGAGAAL
-253 WQRIL
+253 WQHIL

-278 VSRRNN
+278 VSRRDN
-284 YSKKLTE
+284 YNKKITE
-291 WSGNNVKVNEDTGLI
+291 WSKNQVTVNKETGLI
-306 TVAGKHFYTPAKTAT
+306 TVAGKPFYTPAKTT
-321 MSGPEQAYLI
+321 NMSPQEQAFLI
-331 GGNLAA
+331 AGNLSA
-337 VFHDGRQKEAVWTNS
+337 VFHDGGQHDAVWTNS
-352 ENVLLVGEQPVMSF
+352 NNILLIGEQPVMSF
-366 DGVEEAGILENRLR
+366 DGVAEADAVEKRLR

-385 SEAKA
+385 SNVRTVVTEEINDDNNSKRSTAKA
-390 AADVQTEK
+390 
-398 ETDKAKLTKK
+398 
-408 TKDETKA
+408 ETKQKQESTA
-415 MKEADTSATRPM
+415 ETKPM
-427 TMREKVEAYKAQQ
+427 TMRQKLEAYKAQQ
-440 QK
+440 K

>member
-1 MAVYSIHFLIKYVI
+1 MEVI
-15 WEVVVMKKSA
+15 AMKRA
-25 VIRTAASALLCLS
+25 TMVRTAVSAALCLS
-38 LTTGAVMPK
+38 LTAGVVMPK
-47 QAYAWDW
+47 QALAWDW

-59 ALFQVGAQYAYL
+59 ALFQVGAEYAYL

-123 IVKKPYNYFVNNDNS
+123 VVKKPYNYFVNNDKS

-178 KNHPSAGVKRAL
+178 KNHPAAGVKRAL
-190 PISILAALYASQN
+190 PLSILSALYASQN
-203 QNTASDIGAALVST
+203 QNTASSIGAALVST

-228 ETQADKLAFD
+228 ESQADKLAFD
-238 YAVQAGYNVGAGAAV
+238 YAVTAGYNVGAGAAV

-284 YSKKLTE
+284 YNRKITE
-291 WSGNNVKVNEDTGLI
+291 WSGNNVKVKEETGLI
-306 TVAGKHFYTPAKTAT
+306 TVAGQPFYTPAKTT
-321 MSGPEQAYLI
+321 NMSPQEQAFLI
-331 GGNLAA
+331 AGNLSA
-337 VFHDGRQKEAVWTNS
+337 VFHDGRQHEAVWSNS
-352 ENVLLVGEQPVMSF
+352 ENILLVGEQPIMNL
-366 DGVEEAGILENRLR
+366 DGVEEAGTLETRLR
-380 DILSS
+380 QILIS
-385 SEAKA
+385 SEARAAAGETKVGKA
-390 AADVQTEK
+390 AESKADGS
-398 ETDKAKLTKK
+398 AKGI
-408 TKDETKA
+408 DNTKA
-415 MKEADTSATRPM
+415 EKGQKQNSAKAETGTM
-427 TMREKVEAYKAQQ
+427 TMRQKLEAYRTGKL
-440 QK
+440 

>member
-1 MAVYSIHFLIKYVI
+1 
-15 WEVVVMKKSA
+15 MKKSA

-385 SEAKA
+385 STLREKADVVPDKEKA
-390 AADVQTEK
+390 AENKKK
-398 ETDKAKLTKK
+398 ESK
-408 TKDETKA
+408 TRGETLSHA
-415 MKEADTSATRPM
+415 SFES
-427 TMREKVEAYKAQQ
+427 
-440 QK
+440 

>member
-1 MAVYSIHFLIKYVI
+1 
-15 WEVVVMKKSA
+15 MKKSSI
-25 VIRTAASALLCLS
+25 IRTAASAALCLS
-38 LTTGAVMPK
+38 LTAGAVMPK
-47 QAYAWDW
+47 QALAWDW

-59 ALFQVGAQYAYL
+59 ALFQVGAEYAYL

-123 IVKKPYNYFVNNDNS
+123 IVKKPYNYFVNNDKS

-178 KNHPSAGVKRAL
+178 KNHPAAGVKRAL
-190 PISILAALYASQN
+190 PLSILGALYASQN
-203 QNTASDIGAALVST
+203 RNSASSVGAALVTT

-228 ETQADKLAFD
+228 ESQADKLAFD
-238 YAVQAGYNVGAGAAV
+238 YAVAAGYNVGAGAAL
-253 WQRIL
+253 WQHIL

-278 VSRRNN
+278 VSRRDN
-284 YSKKLTE
+284 YNKKITE
-291 WSGNNVKVNEDTGLI
+291 WSKNQVTVNKETGLI
-306 TVAGKHFYTPAKTAT
+306 TVAGKPFYTPAKTT
-321 MSGPEQAYLI
+321 NMSPQEQAFLI
-331 GGNLAA
+331 AGNLSA
-337 VFHDGRQKEAVWTNS
+337 VFHGGGQHDAVWTNS
-352 ENVLLVGEQPVMSF
+352 DNVLLVGEQPVMSL
-366 DGVEEAGILENRLR
+366 DGVAEAGTVETRLR

-385 SEAKA
+385 SNVRAVVTEEIKDDNNSKRSTAKA
-390 AADVQTEK
+390 
-398 ETDKAKLTKK
+398 
-408 TKDETKA
+408 ETKQKQESTA
-415 MKEADTSATRPM
+415 ETKPM
-427 TMREKVEAYKAQQ
+427 TMRQKLEAYKAKQR
-440 QK
+440 